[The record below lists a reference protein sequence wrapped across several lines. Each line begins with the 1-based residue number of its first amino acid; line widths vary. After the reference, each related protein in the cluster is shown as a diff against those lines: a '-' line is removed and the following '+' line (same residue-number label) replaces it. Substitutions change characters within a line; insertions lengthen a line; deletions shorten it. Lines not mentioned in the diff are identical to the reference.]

1 MKLDLSEIV
10 RNVGKQAAN
19 DVREHCDPHEFGFEC
34 TEPVTGKL
42 RFANT
47 GELLLVNGKIHTS
60 VKMECGRCLIE
71 FSQPMNVDIEEEF
84 RIEHVGDMI
93 QALPMEDDDEA
104 EGVLI
109 SNNVLDVRELVRQN
123 LLLELPIQP
132 LCNKDCKGLC
142 PSCGEN
148 LNEKLCSCPAD
159 NIDSP
164 FQALA
169 ELLEDEEDK
178 T

>member
-1 MKLDLSEIV
+1 ML
-10 RNVGKQAAN
+10 AN
-19 DVREHCDPHEFGFEC
+19 KPLMMEFGFEC
-34 TEPVTGKL
+34 AEPVAGKI

-47 GELLLVNGKIHTS
+47 GELLLVTGKIHTS
-60 VKMECGRCLIE
+60 IKMECGRCLTE
-71 FSQPMNVDIEEEF
+71 FTQPFNVDIEEEF
-84 RIEHVGDMI
+84 RIEHIGDVI
-93 QALPMEDDDEA
+93 QALPLEEDDEA
-104 EGVLI
+104 EIALI
-109 SNNVLDVRELVRQN
+109 SNNILNVTELVRQN

-159 NIDSP
+159 NIESP

-178 T
+178 